1 MHSSNSSISTVN
13 AEIQRVKNTKRS
25 KNLDELEQY
34 LEPLNINRTVKNSFI
49 QKFKNSNVSLTN
61 IKSAVNKEVAKKG
74 DINSRRRVV
83 MNKIKEAT
91 EFGVA
96 FNFNTNMENI
106 DELNRKVD
114 NTIEGVINKTRNTL
128 SNKIINA
135 GVKND
140 LMNKVTA
147 IKTLKNMKNVER
159 QIENAIKS
167 KTNSK
172 ESEIRKYMRRIGL
185 TNENI

>member
-1 MHSSNSSISTVN
+1 
-13 AEIQRVKNTKRS
+13 
-25 KNLDELEQY
+25 
-34 LEPLNINRTVKNSFI
+34 
-49 QKFKNSNVSLTN
+49 
-61 IKSAVNKEVAKKG
+61 
-74 DINSRRRVV
+74 
-83 MNKIKEAT
+83 
-91 EFGVA
+91 
-96 FNFNTNMENI
+96 MENI

-114 NTIEGVINKTRNTL
+114 NTIDGVINKTRNTL

-167 KTNSK
+167 KMNSK
-172 ESEIRKYMRRIGL
+172 ESEIRKVHETYWSHK
-185 TNENI
+185 